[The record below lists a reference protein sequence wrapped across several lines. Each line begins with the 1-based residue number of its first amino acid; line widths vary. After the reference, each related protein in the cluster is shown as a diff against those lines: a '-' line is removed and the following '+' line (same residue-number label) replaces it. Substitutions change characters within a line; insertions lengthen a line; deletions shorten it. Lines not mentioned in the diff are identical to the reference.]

1 LHTYLTFIVIKA
13 VAPTVATVN
22 ACFGVT
28 NIYGRWL
35 LEHMAKSRE
44 LFHVVVASMKGARD
58 AFAGQI
64 ASTDMLVHKTAA
76 ISLLRKRIS
85 RKNAVIDDTAILT
98 MLLLA
103 LLEDAL
109 GDRRAYNIHRQQV
122 GQLTQTRTTSITG
135 ALVAQ

>member
-1 LHTYLTFIVIKA
+1 MPIDLTTEVIKA

-44 LFHVVVASMKGARD
+44 LFHVVIASMKGARD
-58 AFAGQI
+58 AFTGQV
-64 ASTDMLVHKTAA
+64 ASADMLVHKTAA

-85 RKNAVIDDTAILT
+85 TNPVLDDTAILT

-109 GDRRAYNIHRQQV
+109 GDRRAYQIHRQQV
-122 GQLTQTRTTSITG
+122 GQLTQMRATSITG
-135 ALVAQ
+135 AIVTQ